1 MSEEEGVR
9 HINSHEDFIAVL
21 ATNQDTLVVIDFYA
35 AWCKPCKMIAPAVER
50 WAKSYGTEVL
60 FYKINV
66 NENCQTAELCKVKSM
81 PTFQLYKGGE
91 LVEQVYGAKKDVITA
106 AIDKFK

>member
-1 MSEEEGVR
+1 MSTEGVKP
-9 HINSHEDFIAVL
+9 INTHEEFIAIL
-21 ATNQDTLVVIDFYA
+21 ATNQEKLIVIDFYA

-50 WAKSYGTEVL
+50 WNNEYNGDVL

-66 NENCQTAELCKVKSM
+66 NENCQTAEICKVKSM

-91 LVEQVYGAKKDVITA
+91 VIEQVYGAKKEVIKA
-106 AIDKFK
+106 AIDQNK